1 MEMIK
6 KFWKSVK
13 AFFRPFSNKEIPGL
27 EQHFVKEETKV
38 VRHTPRKAP
47 RKKPNTRK

>member
-13 AFFRPFSNKEIPGL
+13 AFFGPFSDKEIRGP
-27 EQHFVKEETKV
+27 EHYVKEETKI
-38 VRHTPRKAP
+38 VRHTP